1 MGLSCSAFS
10 HSSFVIVVPPGGVGS
25 LSFLKGF
32 GLLSAIFCGHV
43 AHLGSTCGVAGDADL
58 GLIDIVESVGTRHVI
73 DGWLDAGVVAVGRL
87 RGRFA
92 LIVRIDDEG
101 DVSTASEFQ
110 GVGDLGLLGALESWC
125 HDNERGFARCCC
137 GVGSEEVGA
146 SYSSVLARDFE
157 PLDGDVAASGLDEAC
172 SNRSCQDEQEADEDV
187 YCRSGSS
194 QPGC

>member
-1 MGLSCSAFS
+1 M
-10 HSSFVIVVPPGGVGS
+10 
-25 LSFLKGF
+25 
-32 GLLSAIFCGHV
+32 
-43 AHLGSTCGVAGDADL
+43 AGDADL

-92 LIVRIDDEG
+92 LVVRIDDEG

-125 HDNERGFARCCC
+125 HDDERGFVRCCC
-137 GVGSEEVGA
+137 RVGSEEVGA

-172 SNRSCQDEQEADEDV
+172 SNRSCQDEQQTDEDV
-187 YCRSGSS
+187 YYRSGSS